1 MDHTSPQDPH
11 TGTKI
16 RYNLCCDTRY
26 IFACETPLSD
36 TPPLTQAAPH
46 PQAAHRAGP
55 RLGIMGNLESST
67 CGCDPEASKQE
78 RRTFQHGEDDSPFA
92 GKAVAGV
99 DKEGATRATRAPR
112 APRTT
117 QRGAPHF
124 APSPPDAAAHARQ
137 APPDAS
143 APTPGVERLLPGL
156 RHHPHSAGP
165 DDRAPPHGP
174 FTPNPDRDAT
184 AHRSSVGFAD
194 DTAAPARHGAVRRPL
209 PCSRTPPAA
218 VVTRPCTCR
227 CTERRTHIKRRSGRR
242 PYGINMG
249 VRRAARALCGSRKRP
264 FRRANSPSWSRC
276 WSGRRRSCSRLPWR
290 PCSGCSSAGL
300 SAHRQAPR
308 VALAGTSNRLNK
320 IAP

>member
-1 MDHTSPQDPH
+1 
-11 TGTKI
+11 
-16 RYNLCCDTRY
+16 
-26 IFACETPLSD
+26 
-36 TPPLTQAAPH
+36 
-46 PQAAHRAGP
+46 
-55 RLGIMGNLESST
+55 MGNLESST

-124 APSPPDAAAHARQ
+124 APAPPDAAAHARQ

-209 PCSRTPPAA
+209 PLQQDPAGRGRHAA
-218 VVTRPCTCR
+218 VHVPVHRAPHAYQAQ
-227 CTERRTHIKRRSGRR
+227 EREE
-242 PYGINMG
+242 
-249 VRRAARALCGSRKRP
+249 AL
-264 FRRANSPSWSRC
+264 WHQH
-276 WSGRRRSCSRLPWR
+276 
-290 PCSGCSSAGL
+290 GCSPRGAGVVRFQEAPFSPRKLALVESLLERPSAQL
-300 SAHRQAPR
+300 QS
-308 VALAGTSNRLNK
+308 
-320 IAP
+320 IAMETM